1 MHEIQK
7 LLLRFFVLI
16 RDVEKVSKK
25 LQYNFQS
32 AGEGGWGCQS
42 NFEELKKFIKNLI
55 CNRPYAV

>member
-25 LQYNFQS
+25 LQYNFQNS
-32 AGEGGWGCQS
+32 GEGGGGV
-42 NFEELKKFIKNLI
+42 NPILKS
-55 CNRPYAV
+55 